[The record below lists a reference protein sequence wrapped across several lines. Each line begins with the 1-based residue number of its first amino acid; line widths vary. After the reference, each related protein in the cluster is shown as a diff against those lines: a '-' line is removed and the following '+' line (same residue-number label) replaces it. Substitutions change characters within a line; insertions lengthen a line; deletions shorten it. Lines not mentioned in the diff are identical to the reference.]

1 MISSSF
7 HISNYLLKSC
17 LPCPSP
23 GDLLDSGIKP
33 GSPALWA
40 DSVPFELL
48 VSNRNKAVIEN
59 CLSNKYVPNHFL

>member
-1 MISSSF
+1 MISSPF

-23 GDLLDSGIKP
+23 GDLPDSGVKP

-40 DSVPFELL
+40 DSSPFELPGKPL
-48 VSNRNKAVIEN
+48 
-59 CLSNKYVPNHFL
+59 